1 MVNAFYPCALRQ
13 RQADFFEFQ
22 GSLGYL
28 VRHCLKKEKGRL
40 SETIAHFP
48 PSFTNS
54 SPRTGTLSFTVSPR
68 DEGLRVPVCISIW
81 RAWPLHAGLP
91 PTHCGQNTLISVSGA
106 IFHLW
111 TGRAVPRTVFQCW
124 SEVVVHV
131 EALVLLTAMAAIVG
145 CKLHWGGVLLP
156 LGRHPWLPVN
166 RRAFLP
172 EDLLQ
177 KTMPGDWKD
186 GSIS

>member
-1 MVNAFYPCALRQ
+1 M
-13 RQADFFEFQ
+13 
-22 GSLGYL
+22 
-28 VRHCLKKEKGRL
+28 
-40 SETIAHFP
+40 
-48 PSFTNS
+48 
-54 SPRTGTLSFTVSPR
+54 
-68 DEGLRVPVCISIW
+68 
-81 RAWPLHAGLP
+81 
-91 PTHCGQNTLISVSGA
+91 
-106 IFHLW
+106 
-111 TGRAVPRTVFQCW
+111 FQCW

-177 KTMPGDWKD
+177 KKMPGDWKD